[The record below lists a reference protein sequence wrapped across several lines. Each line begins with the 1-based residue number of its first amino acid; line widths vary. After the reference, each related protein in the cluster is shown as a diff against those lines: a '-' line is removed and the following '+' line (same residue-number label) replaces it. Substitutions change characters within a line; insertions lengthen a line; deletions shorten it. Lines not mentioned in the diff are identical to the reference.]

1 MLERLSPDSSQFDWN
16 LFEEKNLMILCE
28 YIHDCCL
35 FVNILFQISSSVRFS
50 QNDEDPLFLSN
61 SRSQVDL
68 ELGRGGQTI
77 L

>member
-16 LFEEKNLMILCE
+16 MFEENGLKVVCE
-28 YIHDCCL
+28 YIHDYCL
-35 FVNILFQISSSVRFS
+35 LVNILFQISSAVRFS
-50 QNDEDPLFLSN
+50 QKDEDPLFLSN

-68 ELGRGGQTI
+68 ELGRGGQAK